1 LWCREVLFGL
11 CFGLLSHLFL
21 IQPDVLLA
29 PFSGQSHLMLSLTE
43 LFSPLGAGFSY
54 TVGTTDTVLKIWAG

>member
-1 LWCREVLFGL
+1 
-11 CFGLLSHLFL
+11 L